1 MKNKRFK
8 KINIV
13 ILSLLLV
20 VLQFSGVSYEKN
32 IRVNAEETLSY
43 QWNNTIPEK
52 KPAAGAKNNGK
63 LVLFDNSHQ
72 NTAGQADWVL
82 DGGFSDFADTLVKE
96 GYTVREYRGIDKNK
110 DGAIRFFD
118 DRNLKSEEEGTA
130 ADKNE
135 AIITYDAIK
144 DADVFVT
151 AEANRPLRISER
163 EALKKFVDS
172 GKGIYFIGDHYNADR
187 NCNTWDGTEVYN
199 GYNRYDGNQYNIGG
213 VYGDMR
219 NPKDASKGW
228 LSENFGLR
236 FRFNAIDFKSGATG
250 VKPESETEGLTKG
263 VAPVLMAASS
273 TLAITNPSIAKGIV
287 YLSNTDKAV
296 KWGSAVDKG
305 VYFGGEN
312 EGAYVAISKP
322 SAGRAAFIGDS
333 SPIED
338 ATAKYKNEKDGSTK
352 SLHAGWTSAGNAA
365 QLSVNIINW
374 LADSSINYIGF
385 DGSSHSKGIAT
396 AVPMAAEE
404 MSDPDKGSPWS
415 SPSIDSWNTDSY
427 AAGSYGAP
435 FGTTTSGGGTNPPP
449 ASGSPILTLA
459 PIYIYG
465 SEPFAVAIG
474 GTVINPEFGIYYR
487 TGGTQ
492 VGAVRQNGVW
502 SSGNSYAKVE
512 GNPPITLTVK
522 ATKIPSDGQMGIRVR
537 VPGDSKKSD
546 TLYVTSMASGYG
558 FIEGMLSAEEGEV
571 AVVSDGEDII
581 GSAQVEA
588 DKKVKIAVKEG
599 INYTISIF
607 DKKGQKKADLP
618 GNYKVTAGQST
629 NIVQEIK
636 ATGISLDKTEVK
648 AAVGTEFQLIATV
661 TPENASNKKVHWTTS
676 NQDVATVTNGLV
688 TLKNAGSAVITAAT
702 EDGGYTAECKVT
714 AYVPVTGVQLNKNSL
729 FLKQNESETLIAK
742 VLPEN
747 AENKGVKFTSSN
759 TDVAEV
765 DINGKITAKSVGT
778 AIITATT
785 EEGGYKAEAS
795 VTVEAVPVEKVAVKS
810 VKLNKHS
817 LIITSKQ
824 TTKLIANINPE
835 NATNKNLIW
844 TIDDQNLAD
853 IASKDN
859 TLVISAKKF
868 GIATVTVKTE
878 DGGFTDSCRI
888 IILPSLK

>member
-1 MKNKRFK
+1 MKNKNFK
-8 KINIV
+8 KINAIVLSIFLV
-13 ILSLLLV
+13 ILQL
-20 VLQFSGVSYEKN
+20 SGLSFTKA
-32 IRVNAEETLSY
+32 IQASAETASPY

-52 KPAAGAKNNGK
+52 KPVEGAKNNGK

-82 DGGFSDFADTLVKE
+82 DGGFSDFADALVKE
-96 GYTVREYRGIDKNK
+96 GYTVREYRGIDKDK

-118 DRNLKSEEEGTA
+118 DRSLKVEEEGTQ

-151 AEANRPLRISER
+151 AEANRPLRNSER

-199 GYNRYDGNQYNIGG
+199 GYNRYDGSQYIMGG
-213 VYGDMR
+213 LYGDMR
-219 NPKDASKGW
+219 NPKDGTKGW

-250 VKPESETEGLTKG
+250 IKPESETEGLTKG
-263 VAPVLMAASS
+263 VSPVLMAASS
-273 TLAITNPSIAKGIV
+273 TLAITNPNIAKGIV
-287 YLSNTDKAV
+287 YLSNTDKAT

-305 VYFGGEN
+305 IYFGGEN

-365 QLSVNIINW
+365 QLSINIINW
-374 LADSSINYIGF
+374 LSDSSISYVGF
-385 DGSSHSKGIAT
+385 GNGGHTKGVAT
-396 AVPMAAEE
+396 PTPMASEE
-404 MSDPDKGSPWS
+404 MTDPDKGAPWS
-415 SPSIDSWNTDSY
+415 TPTVDSWNTDNY

-435 FGTTTSGGGTNPPP
+435 FGTATGGGGTTPP

-465 SEPFAVAIG
+465 SEPFAVIIG
-474 GTVINPEFGIYYR
+474 GTVTNPQLGIYYR
-487 TGGTQ
+487 NGGTQ
-492 VGAVRQNGVW
+492 VGAVKQDGVW
-502 SSGNSYAKVE
+502 SAGNAYATVN
-512 GNPPITLTVK
+512 GTPPIAVTAK
-522 ATKIPSDGQMGIRVR
+522 ATKLPNDGQMGIRAR
-537 VPGDSKKSD
+537 VSGNSSKAD
-546 TLYVTSMASGYG
+546 TLYVTSMSSGYG
-558 FIEGMLSAEEGEV
+558 FIEGTVTAENGDAA
-571 AVVSDGEDII
+571 AVIDGEDII
-581 GSAQVEA
+581 GTAQVEA

-599 INYTISIF
+599 VNYSISIYSKNGE
-607 DKKGQKKADLP
+607 KKTDLP
-618 GNYKVTAGQST
+618 GTYKVTAGQST

-636 ATGISLDKTEVK
+636 VTGISLNKSEVK
-648 AAVGTEFQLIATV
+648 AAVGSEFNLSATV
-661 TPENASNKKVHWTTS
+661 TPDNASNKKVIWTTS

-688 TLKNAGSAVITAAT
+688 KLNNAGTAIITAAA
-702 EDGGYTAECKVT
+702 EDGGYTAICNIT
-714 AYVPVTGVQLNKNSL
+714 AYVPVAGVELNKNTL
-729 FLKQNESETLIAK
+729 TIKQNESETLIAK

-759 TDVAEV
+759 TEVAYV
-765 DINGKITAKSVGT
+765 DIDGKVTGKAIGSATITV
-778 AIITATT
+778 TT
-785 EEGGYKAEAS
+785 DEGGYTAS
-795 VTVEAVPVEKVAVKS
+795 AVVNVEAVPVENVAVKS

-817 LIITSKQ
+817 LIMTSKQ
-824 TTKLIANINPE
+824 TSKLIANINPE
-835 NATNKNLIW
+835 NATNKNLLW
-844 TIDDQNLAD
+844 TIDNSNLAD
-853 IASKDN
+853 IKAKDN
-859 TLVISAKKF
+859 TLVISAKRF
-868 GIATVTVKTE
+868 GVTTITVKTE
-878 DGGFTDSCRI
+878 DGGFVDSCQI
-888 IILPSLK
+888 IILPSLY